1 MFVSARGYSS
11 ICNLYSVHF
20 TLMQTPI
27 FLFSHCAKCLN
38 IYISEGH
45 QSHHTSDP
53 THSLWKDTMRGLNS
67 EDVTYNLRNCWSQ
80 LKVWRCSLNSLPAN
94 LTGFEVKWT
103 ETRRW
108 WWRARTAQW
117 TIQRCREDVRTG
129 RATKQDLTGGR
140 SVLKCSTRRLMLR
153 FISRSEQNQVRLLN
167 KNR

>member
-20 TLMQTPI
+20 TLTQTQI

-117 TIQRCREDVRTG
+117 TIQRCREDGKSHKTGPHRRTFSPEMFHTKVDAAVYITVRTKSG
-129 RATKQDLTGGR
+129 QTVK
-140 SVLKCSTRRLMLR
+140 
-153 FISRSEQNQVRLLN
+153 
-167 KNR
+167 